1 MEKKV
6 FLYIKPRKIEGRDF
20 VFSEQ
25 KSNIKN
31 TEEIFQD
38 QLNDIDF
45 KNYEYII
52 DCCKAD
58 DTNDLYSL
66 LKGRVS
72 SFREDILYINERDI
86 KYINFDYFSIFEQSL
101 YFTQELIVKNKIMEK
116 QEIIL
121 DFVTRIYNSA
131 IREQAQNGT
140 ENQKRLA
147 IGIKLNEFLKLNS
160 AKEYILVND
169 LSQVIQKAN
178 TEFITVNEL
187 TVIGEIQKRA
197 LETFSE

>member
-169 LSQVIQKAN
+169 LSQVMQKAN
-178 TEFITVNEL
+178 TEFVTINEL
-187 TVIGEIQKRA
+187 TVVGEIQKRA
-197 LETFSE
+197 LETFKE

>member
-197 LETFSE
+197 LETFKE

>member
-131 IREQAQNGT
+131 IREQSQNGT

-169 LSQVIQKAN
+169 LSQVMQKAN
-178 TEFITVNEL
+178 TEFVTINEL
-187 TVIGEIQKRA
+187 TVVGEIQKRA
-197 LETFSE
+197 LETFKE

>member
-160 AKEYILVND
+160 AKE
-169 LSQVIQKAN
+169 
-178 TEFITVNEL
+178 
-187 TVIGEIQKRA
+187 
-197 LETFSE
+197 

>member
-101 YFTQELIVKNKIMEK
+101 YFTQELILKNKIMEK

-169 LSQVIQKAN
+169 LSQVMQKAN
-178 TEFITVNEL
+178 TEFVTINEL
-187 TVIGEIQKRA
+187 TVVGEIQKRA
-197 LETFSE
+197 LETFKE

>member
-20 VFSEQ
+20 VFSE
-25 KSNIKN
+25 KTSNIKN

-140 ENQKRLA
+140 ESQKRLA
-147 IGIKLNEFLKLNS
+147 VGIKLNEFLKLNS

-169 LSQVIQKAN
+169 LSQVMQKAN
-178 TEFITVNEL
+178 TEFITINEL
-187 TVIGEIQKRA
+187 TVVGEIQKRA
-197 LETFSE
+197 LETFKE

>member
-101 YFTQELIVKNKIMEK
+101 YFTQELIIKNKIMEK

>member
-169 LSQVIQKAN
+169 LSQVTQKAN
-178 TEFITVNEL
+178 TEFVTINEL
-187 TVIGEIQKRA
+187 TVVGEIQKRA
-197 LETFSE
+197 LETFKE